1 MPPREPTALLTD
13 ALAQVDDLLVKA
25 DACDLEQLLADRVL
39 WDTVVEDLPVMRASI
54 QRLLARDS
62 AG

>member
-54 QRLLARDS
+54 QLLLARDS